1 MSAANSA
8 LQEVFVLLRSTAT
21 SRMLQS
27 VIDDVETAGGRIL
40 ISFPPRVLI
49 ALIEQ
54 PAVFQFHPEVQNV
67 ITAKIDETSLHDLDD
82 TVSQA
87 IVVWNSRFEP
97 TTTEDLGRGLS
108 WDAPG
113 RLPPDPPPDV
123 RDMLTR
129 REQNYHEHSEDD
141 GE

>member
-67 ITAKIDETSLHDLDD
+67 ITAKIDETSLHGLDD

>member
-129 REQNYHEHSEDD
+129 REQNYHEHSEDG